1 MDWSEYKRLCDRPT
15 VFSRWM
21 LEQTRELI
29 EGESLLADALGNAL
43 RGKVLDKPADHR
55 GGSATDMFVLQL
67 EMDQAAAIL
76 LRMERA
82 EQNDRRT
89 AATRRRGI
97 GGFVAAWREYL
108 EFLERVG
115 SQHG

>member
-29 EGESLLADALGNAL
+29 EGEPSLAEALGNAL
-43 RGKVLDKPADHR
+43 RGEVLDKPTDHR

-67 EMDQAAAIL
+67 ETDQATEIL
-76 LRMERA
+76 LTMERA
-82 EQNDRRT
+82 EQDDRRT
-89 AATRRRGI
+89 VATRRRGI
-97 GGFVAAWREYL
+97 GGFVAAWRDYL
-108 EFLERVG
+108 EFLERAG